1 MPELETVSRKE
12 HLQEFGHLYQ
22 PGMHVSGFGPT
33 GRGKS
38 RLFYQQ
44 LAVVCSPDLQVISL
58 HGKVKGRD
66 KVISAAAKQCN
77 LRVVRA
83 LPSPARQAY
92 DRKTLKKHGYLIVP
106 IGKAGMSAADEER
119 LLKAAYAP
127 AIHQNYGTTKRKTIT
142 HVNEAHQTQVDLKLK
157 QDVEA
162 PLMRGGPDNA
172 VWQEAQRGSHLSYH
186 TYGAPEIIEIWY
198 DPVKQNRERYKEI
211 GCADPDEIEYYSQNL
226 KRERV
231 ADGRTIS
238 QCLFITRND
247 GLVYIVDT

>member
-1 MPELETVSRKE
+1 MADLPVVSRKE
-12 HLQEFGHLYQ
+12 HLQEFKRIHQ

-38 RLFYQQ
+38 KLFYQQ
-44 LAVVCSPDLQVISL
+44 LAVVCSPDLQVMSL

-66 KVISAAAKQCN
+66 KVVAAAAKQCN
-77 LRVVRA
+77 LRIVSE
-83 LPSPARQAY
+83 LPSKTRQLI
-92 DRKTLKKHGYLIVP
+92 DRKRGYHGYILMP
-106 IGKAGMSAADEER
+106 LTKAGYSSQEENKI
-119 LLKAAYAP
+119 LVAQFAP
-127 AIHQNYGTTKRKTIT
+127 AINQNYGTTKRKTIT
-142 HVNEAHQTQVDLKLK
+142 HINEAHQTQVDLRLK
-157 QDVEA
+157 GDVES
-162 PLMRGGPDNA
+162 PLMRGGPDNG
-172 VWQEAQRGSHLSYH
+172 VWQEAQRGSHLTYH

-198 DPVKQNRERYKEI
+198 DPVKQNRERYQEI

-231 ADGRTIS
+231 PDGRTIS

>member
-1 MPELETVSRKE
+1 MADLETVSRKE
-12 HLQEFGHLYQ
+12 HLQEFKRLYR

-38 RLFYQQ
+38 KLFYQQ
-44 LAVVCSPDLQVISL
+44 LAVVCSPDLQVVSL

-66 KVISAAAKQCN
+66 KVIKDAAKQCH
-77 LRVVRA
+77 LRVVSE
-83 LPSPARQAY
+83 LPSRTRQAI
-92 DRKTLKKHGYLIVP
+92 DRKRGWHGYIIVP
-106 IGKAGMSAADEER
+106 ITKAGMSAQEEEAR
-119 LLKAAYAP
+119 LKAAYGP

-157 QDVEA
+157 PDVEA

-211 GCADPDEIEYYSQNL
+211 GCADPDDIEYYSQNL
-226 KRERV
+226 RRERV

-238 QCLFITRND
+238 QNLFITRND
-247 GLVYIVDT
+247 GLLYIVDT